1 MFRTKVFCCAC
12 LVSIGGILRLSA
24 DVTDSLLWPA
34 KPVQVNPAEALIE
47 CFWIR
52 RHGAAKRWTCEGGT
66 IHSTWD
72 ATHFDFHGEAT
83 LSRRYDLDVSEF
95 QGLLVRL
102 LPGASVR
109 TSIFA
114 TINGKRVPV
123 VNSAPGSDDTVE
135 LGGLIPPG
143 RLERLELSF
152 SSAKP
157 GRQSVQLRWVLLT
170 HPGERWQAPERP
182 FEGMI
187 AADGGPFQPGLG
199 LLIGKDELA
208 AIRRLLLSPLFAQ
221 LWRTDRQL
229 AEASF
234 AVDPATMIREYS
246 LYAPSRYGRVS
257 DPDFFPGRGGL
268 RLALVGLITQN
279 EDYVQQAARHAVAF
293 ARMEHWAEGFV
304 DRTPTLRW
312 HHAGFAA
319 NVATIEASLL
329 LDWTWNWLT
338 PKGRQLVRDAIRDKG
353 LPQIESHKQA
363 MANQGVR
370 FNKGRILGWMAISD
384 DWSAPDVRDAI
395 QDSIEVINQK
405 LADIVHPDGTFSEGM
420 GYGKGTIASTFL
432 SYVAAGRC
440 LGRPV
445 KDLASPSLLT
455 GLRYIREA
463 EGEIGPVLAAFAAGP
478 LEDSSFTPQ
487 CTPMH
492 LLQNYDRQGPGRVSG
507 NSSEF
512 AYFGLSNVW
521 APQLRASAR
530 LPKVRPFALYADGG
544 WVFMG
549 SDDPELPRI
558 RFESGLWDG
567 HGHAWMHKHAVTMA
581 GWGRTLLLPRFHVA
595 YSDARSNETQSTR
608 LNNTFSP
615 GSRNQDSRGEAGRG
629 AKLLVAQDLGSVAVA
644 ASDNASAWKEGVDKA
659 VRRIIF
665 VRPDVLLV
673 EDVVELTRNEPG
685 VQSWNSLEPWRIV
698 DGLTCAGPQVRLT
711 CLVPDDLELT
721 AGEDSVHRDRK
732 TGNVVPAYR
741 AAFTTPTGRK
751 HHLLTLIQALPPAG
765 ASESSRVELLDADCK
780 IVEVTRGE
788 RVTRIALEGSKLSP
802 GDMWGHTTD
811 GELFVTTRERGK
823 VVAAAAF
830 DAHWVAGPNG
840 RTTGNGFVPLK
851 RQP

>member
-1 MFRTKVFCCAC
+1 VFCAKVFCCAC
-12 LVSIGGILRLSA
+12 LVSIGGSLGLSA
-24 DVTDSLLWPA
+24 DETDYLLWPA
-34 KPVQVNPAEALIE
+34 KPVQINPAEALIE

-52 RHGAAKRWTCEGGT
+52 RHGAAKRWVYEGGE
-66 IHSTWD
+66 IRSTWD

-83 LSRRYDLDVSEF
+83 LSRRYDLDASEY
-95 QGLLVRL
+95 QRLLVRL
-102 LPGASVR
+102 QPGASVR
-109 TSIFA
+109 TSVFA

-123 VNSAPGSDDTVE
+123 ANSAPGSNETIE
-135 LGGLIPPG
+135 LGGPIPPG

-152 SSAKP
+152 SAKKP
-157 GRQSVQLRWVLLT
+157 GRQTVQLRWILLT
-170 HPGERWQAPERP
+170 RPGKRWQAPERP

-187 AADGGPFQPGLG
+187 AAGGQPFQPGLG
-199 LLIGKDELA
+199 LLFGEDELA
-208 AIRRLLLSPLFAQ
+208 AIRKLHHSSLFAQ
-221 LWRTDRQL
+221 VWRTDQQL

-234 AVDPATMIREYS
+234 AVDPASMIRKYS
-246 LYAPSRYGRVS
+246 LYAPARYGRVS
-257 DPDFFPGRGGL
+257 DPDIFPGQGSL

-279 EDYVQQAARHAVAF
+279 DEYMRQAARHAVAF

-338 PKGRQLVRDAIRDKG
+338 PSGRQLVREAICDKG

-370 FNKGRILGWMAISD
+370 FNKGRIFGWLAISD
-384 DWSAPDVRDAI
+384 DWSAPDVHA
-395 QDSIEVINQK
+395 QVSDSIAIINSK
-405 LADIVHPDGTFSEGM
+405 LADVVHPDGTFSEGM

-432 SYVAAGRC
+432 SYVAASRC
-440 LGRPV
+440 LGIPV
-445 KDLASPSLLT
+445 KELASPSLLT

-463 EGEIGPVLAAFAAGP
+463 DGEIGPILAAFAAGP
-478 LEDSSFTPQ
+478 LSDRSFTPQ

-492 LLQNYDRQGPGRVSG
+492 LLQNYDRHGPGRVSG

-512 AYFGLSNVW
+512 AYFGLGNVW
-521 APQLRASAR
+521 APRLQVSAR
-530 LPKVRPFALYADGG
+530 RPEVRPFALYADGG

-549 SDDPELPRI
+549 SDDPDLPRV

-615 GSRNQDSRGEAGRG
+615 GGRNQDSRGEPGRG
-629 AKLLVAQDLGSVAVA
+629 AKLLVAQNLGSVALA
-644 ASDNASAWKEGVDKA
+644 ASDNASAWEEGVAKA
-659 VRRIIF
+659 VRRVIF
-665 VRPDVLLV
+665 IRPDVLLV

-685 VQSWNSLEPWRIV
+685 VQSWNSLNAWRIV
-698 DGLTCAGPQVRLT
+698 DGLTCEGPQVRLT
-711 CLVPDDLELT
+711 CLAPRRVELT
-721 AGEDSVHRDRK
+721 AREESVHRDRK
-732 TGNVVPAYR
+732 TGSVVPAYR
-741 AAFTTPTGRK
+741 AAFTTPAGTN

-765 ASESSRVELLDADCK
+765 AFQSSNVEQLSADGTL
-780 IVEVTRGE
+780 VEITRGE
-788 RVTRIALEGSKLSP
+788 RVTRITLEGSELSP
-802 GDMWGHTTD
+802 EDLWGHTTD
-811 GELFVTTRERGK
+811 GGLFFATRERGK

-830 DAHWVAGPNG
+830 DATWIAGPNG
-840 RTTGNGFVPLK
+840 RTSGKGFIALEQRP
-851 RQP
+851 